1 MAMSKNLWARRQVYF
16 TAVCRIYANG
26 FVTSEELRAAI
37 TPHASSPRGEDYRPR
52 VNEWMTDNIGK
63 QWFKRSGY
71 DEDNVPQYVL
81 NIECEAANEP
91 YPPKL
96 AIMEDINQFFS
107 QFCHARQ

>member
-1 MAMSKNLWARRQVYF
+1 MTKNLWARRQLYH

-26 FVTSEELRAAI
+26 FVSSKELRAFWG
-37 TPHASSPRGEDYRPR
+37 HYSPYSLY

-63 QWFKRSGY
+63 QWFKMSGC
-71 DEDNVPQYVL
+71 DEDNVPKYVL

-96 AIMEDINQFFS
+96 AIMEEINKFFS